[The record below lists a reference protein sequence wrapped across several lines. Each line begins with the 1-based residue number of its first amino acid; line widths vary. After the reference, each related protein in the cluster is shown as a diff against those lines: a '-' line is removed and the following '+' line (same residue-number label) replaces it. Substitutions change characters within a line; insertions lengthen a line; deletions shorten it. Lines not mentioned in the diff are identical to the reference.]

1 MQHINSLAWRKGHA
15 VEKEILK
22 GDGLMASSNG
32 GGVLS
37 SGNFGEVRVEGVTKV
52 YEKEDKCRAV
62 LQDCSL
68 NIKRGKLTVLM
79 GPSGCGKTVLINLI
93 AGYEKP
99 TSGHVYIDDVPV
111 TGPGSDRLVVF
122 QETALFPWMTVYSNV
137 TFGCQVQGVHKK
149 EIKDRA
155 ELILRKVGLYE
166 FKDKYSSQLSGGM
179 QRRAELARAMIND
192 PKIMILDEPFR
203 GLDAMTRQLMQ
214 EFYVG
219 LYEEVGRTN
228 FFITHEIDEAIFLAD
243 RLVIMTFQPG
253 KVKAE
258 IEVDLPRPRDFRM
271 MASTRF
277 MEIRKQAIELLYEEA
292 AKAFASGSKTAC
304 DLVGAIVARTC
315 KRR

>member
-1 MQHINSLAWRKGHA
+1 M
-15 VEKEILK
+15 EKEILK

-79 GPSGCGKTVLINLI
+79 G
-93 AGYEKP
+93 
-99 TSGHVYIDDVPV
+99 
-111 TGPGSDRLVVF
+111 
-122 QETALFPWMTVYSNV
+122 ALFPWMTVYSNV

-292 AKAFASGSKTAC
+292 AKVFASGSKTAC